1 MSLSA
6 SSSSVIPAK
15 AGIQG
20 SQSTPVALDSRFRG
34 NDGKGR
40 AGGGPLDSGALWI
53 APPLLVL
60 IGCFFYPL
68 SLIVGQ
74 AFTGAAG
81 GFSLQTLGE
90 VFASAM
96 FRGAILHTVEIALAA
111 SAGCLALGFVLALI
125 ISFVPFPGAA
135 LLARLIDS
143 FIALPTFLM
152 ALSFTF
158 IYGSA
163 GILNMSLMEMFKL
176 PLPPIDFLYSAWG
189 VILAEVTVY
198 TPFIMRPL
206 LASFSLIET
215 AQIEV
220 AASLGAGPWRI
231 IRQIILPAALPA
243 LLAGGSLCLL
253 LTVNEFGIVLFIGA
267 KGVITV
273 PLLIYD
279 KAIQE
284 FDYTMACVIAVV
296 NISLSL
302 GLYSLYRFIVAHF
315 GGRRAGLV

>member
-1 MSLSA
+1 MSLSLA
-6 SSSSVIPAK
+6 ANPKPARGAL
-15 AGIQG
+15 AG
-20 SQSTPVALDSRFRG
+20 
-34 NDGKGR
+34 
-40 AGGGPLDSGALWI
+40 SGALWI
-53 APPLLVL
+53 VPPLLVL
-60 IGCFFYPL
+60 LGSFIYPL

-74 AFTGAAG
+74 AFTGPESGVSVETVRA
-81 GFSLQTLGE
+81 

-96 FRGAILHTVEIALAA
+96 FRDAILHTVGIALAA

-125 ISFVPFPGAA
+125 LSFVPFPGAN
-135 LLARLIDS
+135 LLARLIDT

-163 GILNMSLMEMFKL
+163 GILNMSLMEMFHL
-176 PLPPIDFLYSAWG
+176 SLPPVDFLYSVWG

-206 LASFSLIET
+206 LAAFSLIET
-215 AQIEV
+215 SQIEV
-220 AASLGAGPWRI
+220 ASSLGAGPWRI

-267 KGVITV
+267 KGVITL
-273 PLLIYD
+273 PLLVYD

-284 FDYTMACVIAVV
+284 FDYPTACVIAVV
-296 NISLSL
+296 NVGLSL
-302 GLYSLYRFIVAHF
+302 GLYFLYRYAIGRF
-315 GGRRAGLV
+315 GAQRAGMV